1 MDMKTFKF
9 LEFAA
14 IFGVL
19 GWFWWSQR
27 QSRPE
32 REEQSK
38 DDGAP
43 EEPVQ
48 TRSEVEETAKP
59 GKQTGA

>member
-19 GWFWWSQR
+19 GRYWWSRR
-27 QSRPE
+27 QGRP
-32 REEQSK
+32 
-38 DDGAP
+38 
-43 EEPVQ
+43 
-48 TRSEVEETAKP
+48 RSETKSDEARPSGHSASDKSTTET
-59 GKQTGA
+59 